1 MSLADAYKTL
11 GGHKRDL
18 VGREMTRKSV
28 LGATKFAGE
37 ALDTLSKVA
46 GDYAT
51 DQTDLLAGEKLVK
64 SSGYDVYDATPGSN
78 WNPKNWGG
86 YTVKNKEGQVLNAP
100 KESLRNLGGLGRSA
114 EFVGQDSEKVT
125 TAWEKLQQFNDPN
138 ASPVAKNKNDGSM
151 AGVDDREV
159 PSKSIDYSRN
169 DWGKESKWGN
179 WWDKNKP
186 KTGEFYTNFPNL
198 PKIDW
203 SKLKDFSI
211 MGALGYTRTETKVAP
226 NWRESNTKYSGNRTR

>member
-18 VGREMTRKSV
+18 VSREMTRKSA

-86 YTVKNKEGQVLNAP
+86 YTVENKEGQVLNAP
-100 KESLRNLGGLGRSA
+100 KESIRNLGALGRSA
-114 EFVGQDSEKVT
+114 EFVGQDSTKVT

-138 ASPVAKNKNDGSM
+138 ASPVAKNKGGDWEDDLENHYRNKM
-151 AGVDDREV
+151 A
-159 PSKSIDYSRN
+159 N
-169 DWGKESKWGN
+169 WGKESKWGN

-203 SKLKDFSI
+203 SKLKGFNLMDI
-211 MGALGYTRTETKVAP
+211 LGIKRNKDVK
-226 NWRESNTKYSGNRTR
+226 WWVGRDGKGSGNRGPVNISN